1 MNLKQ
6 IAETMDVP
14 LTYLTG
20 AKGKP
25 KLRVVPGGKPKAPVD
40 KEPKPE

>member
-6 IAETMDVP
+6 IAEVLDVP

-25 KLRVVPGGKPKAPVD
+25 KLRVVPSGKPKPPVD
-40 KEPKPE
+40 KPKQPE